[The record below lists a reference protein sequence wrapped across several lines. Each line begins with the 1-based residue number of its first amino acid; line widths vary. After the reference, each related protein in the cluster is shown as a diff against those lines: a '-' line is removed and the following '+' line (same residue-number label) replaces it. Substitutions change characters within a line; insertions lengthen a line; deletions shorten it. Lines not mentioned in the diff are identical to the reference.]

1 MSTVPFLNRRIE
13 LETLEKEYAK
23 EGFSLIIVYGR
34 RGIGKTRLLMEWSKH
49 KRGVYYIA
57 AQLSYEQLA
66 QEFSDLVGLELGIW
80 VPRDIVEAITKI
92 AELGKKTVVVL
103 DEFQYI
109 VEADP
114 SITSRLQRAIDR
126 VLANTN
132 IKLVLSGSAISFFE
146 KELLGYRSPIFG
158 RRTLTLRLKQI
169 KITHAR
175 EFLSKMSTVEA
186 IRTYAILG
194 GSPSYL
200 KIAYGKKSTRHVLE
214 EILSPGH
221 RLLNEAEELLR
232 QELREPKTYM
242 AILKAVAEGKTR
254 PSELA
259 QTAMVDVRTIHHYV
273 NVLRE
278 LEILDTVKPL
288 GQKRGSRLRFT
299 DNYFYFWF
307 HWIVKLRSLVEAG
320 LTDKAINIVL
330 DRIDEYTAK
339 TIEYTIETIIPEL
352 YEHNY
357 VKTKPVEVGP
367 WWKGREEIDLIVRDP
382 GKTTTFIEVKWADT
396 SLREAEKTLNKLV
409 DKASRTGLTSPQNHY
424 MLITRS
430 MREHEKV
437 DKIELDDN
445 KTIICL
451 PEALEKIWSRIQGSR
466 TRTLTSY

>member
-1 MSTVPFLNRRIE
+1 MTIVPFLNRRIE
-13 LETLEKEYAK
+13 MEVLEKEYAK
-23 EGFSLIIVYGR
+23 EGFSLVIVYGR
-34 RGIGKTRLLMEWSKH
+34 RGIGKTRLLMEWSKR

-57 AQLSYEQLA
+57 AQLSYEQLV

-92 AELGKKTVVVL
+92 AELGEKIVVVL

-114 SITSRLQRAIDR
+114 SVTSRLQRAIDR
-126 VLANTN
+126 TLVNTN

-158 RRTLTLRLKQI
+158 RRTLTLRLRQI
-169 KITHAR
+169 KITHAQ
-175 EFLSKMSTVEA
+175 EFLSNMSTVEA

-200 KIAYGKKSTRHVLE
+200 RIAYGKKDTRQVLE

-288 GQKRGSRLRFT
+288 GQKRGSKLRFI

-339 TIEYTIETIIPEL
+339 TIEYTVETIIPEL
-352 YEHNY
+352 YEHKY
-357 VKTKPVEVGP
+357 IWTKPVEVGP
-367 WWKGREEIDLIVRDP
+367 WWKGREEIDLVVRDP
-382 GKTTTFIEVKWADT
+382 GKTTTFIEVKWTDV
-396 SLREAEKTLNKLV
+396 SLREAEKILSKLV
-409 DKASRTGLTSPQNHY
+409 EKASKTGLSSPQNHY
-424 MLITRS
+424 MLVARS
-430 MREHEKV
+430 IKEYREADKV
-437 DKIELDDN
+437 ELDDN
-445 KTIICL
+445 KAIICL
-451 PEALEKIWSRIQGSR
+451 PKALERIWGRIRGANAR
-466 TRTLTSY
+466 ILTSH